1 MSRNQQFLSLS
12 LVLFVGIWLLSAFL
26 SSPVVLQN
34 LSPELEHHFQNP
46 PLLLDLKM
54 LSLDASL
61 DYLPSGTLSAILPIL
76 PTTLGDMKDLL
87 DPFLNFNSRFSPLRE
102 VIIVCPQSAV
112 AEVRRELQA
121 MFSSEGV
128 DLHVSLRPW
137 PWQQTHADVQTAVLG
152 FAAEVTT
159 EWVLIMDENG
169 LKRTT
174 KLERSALLRPPNVT
188 MPLGPHGLALNDYV
202 PLTSQWGLLQPAHYL
217 CPPFVMPS
225 FIAHAPN
232 LNNKNGNIWTNLGSY
247 VSEHRADAVGG
258 LRLRTSGSSSVQLDQ
273 PVSID
278 SSLDWHIPLH
288 EGILNDT
295 VIAPSIGDLSRTT
308 DFVFL
313 LQELDDL
320 QRVSSLICR
329 LLTGESRPNL
339 WVLIYE
345 NPYPSPNALGWK
357 SAVFK
362 SDACPIDYDILTGKQ
377 PFSSASSTALMNWL
391 RGRSRLAQI
400 VFTHKEMDPLV
411 SFLIFQ
417 HDSIFSEATI
427 ISMPRKD
434 LEYTDWMSSLT
445 ITELKGIALYRSLVT
460 I

>member
-1 MSRNQQFLSLS
+1 MSRNQQFISLS
-12 LVLFVGIWLLSAFL
+12 LVLFVGIWLLSAL
-26 SSPVVLQN
+26 SSSPVVLQN
-34 LSPELEHHFQNP
+34 LSPELEHQFQNP
-46 PLLLDLKM
+46 PLLDLKM

-61 DYLPSGTLSAILPIL
+61 DYLPSRTLSAILPIL
-76 PTTLGDMKDLL
+76 PTTLDDMKDLL
-87 DPFLNFNSRFSPLRE
+87 DPFLNFNSRVGPLRE
-102 VIIVCPQSAV
+102 VIIVCPQSTV

-121 MFSSEGV
+121 MFSSSSPEGV

-159 EWVLIMDENG
+159 QWVLIMDENG

-174 KLERSALLRPPNVT
+174 KSERSALLRPPNVT

-202 PLTSQWGLLQPAHYL
+202 SLTSQWGFLQPAHYL

-232 LNNKNGNIWTNLGSY
+232 LSNKNGNIWTNLGSY

-258 LRLRTSGSSSVQLDQ
+258 LMLRTSGSSSVQPDQ
-273 PVSID
+273 PDSID

-295 VIAPSIGDLSRTT
+295 VIAPSLEDLSDARTT
-308 DFVFL
+308 DFVFF

-320 QRVSSLICR
+320 ERVSPLICR
-329 LLTGESRPNL
+329 FLTGGSRPNL
-339 WVLIYE
+339 RVLIYE
-345 NPYPSPNALGWK
+345 SSYPSPNALGWK

-362 SDACPIDYDILTGKQ
+362 GDACAIDYDILTGKQ

-391 RGRSRLAQI
+391 RRRSRLVQI
-400 VFTHKEMDPLV
+400 VFTLKEMDPLV

-417 HDSIFSEATI
+417 QHSIFSKATI
-427 ISMPRKD
+427 ISIPRAD

-445 ITELKGIALYRSLVT
+445 ITELKGIAL
-460 I
+460 